1 MKELFKK
8 PKVYWLGGI
17 FLGYL
22 IIDVLVSGFY
32 NVLLQIPYFLETI
45 NWSRLILSIS
55 LAMIIAFLVAM
66 NMLLL
71 YQAIKEKQK
80 IKREGIVSSLGMVS
94 GLAAGVCPACVLGLF
109 PIIFSL
115 FGLTF
120 TWTFLPWEGTEI
132 QVVTILLLATSI
144 ILLTRKKICK
154 VKK

>member
-8 PKVYWLGGI
+8 QKVYWLGGI
-17 FLGYL
+17 FLTYL
-22 IIDVLVSGFY
+22 VLDILVSEFY
-32 NVLLQIPYFLETI
+32 NVLLQIPYFLQTI

-55 LAMIIAFLVAM
+55 LALVIAFLVAV

-71 YQAIKEKQK
+71 YQSIKEKQK
-80 IKREGIVSSLGMVS
+80 IKKEGIVSSLGMIS

-120 TWTFLPWEGTEI
+120 TWAFLPWEGTEI
-132 QVVTILLLATSI
+132 QVITILLLTISI
-144 ILLTRKKICK
+144 ILLTRKRICK
-154 VKK
+154 GKP